1 MLIPFGTMSSSSQA
15 ADVANQISFNTRT
28 YEEDTT
34 GAVENATDD
43 TRTLTTSL
51 SAGSAGDLAILCERR
66 INGESTTVP
75 SANLNTGWTLIGTG
89 PTNAGNEFRFDFSYK
104 IMTASDIS
112 SGSVT
117 TGQSEIQ
124 QNTILFFTPSQ
135 AITSVSSYGFIYAD
149 TAGTL
154 SNQTQSVTSSG
165 ASAPVIVFGIK
176 TTHGGNHPTP
186 GHPRPAT
193 FGTVSWDADFHE
205 ATNGAGLKIN
215 NDASRVGY
223 LIQNS
228 TLSDV
233 TISYTDEGQNQ
244 QAASFHIEVT

>member
-1 MLIPFGTMSSSSQA
+1 MLVPFGTMSSGSQA
-15 ADVANQISFNTRT
+15 ADASIQISFNTRT
-28 YEEDTT
+28 YDEDTT
-34 GAVENATDD
+34 GAIDSASDE

-66 INGESTTVP
+66 INGESRTVP
-75 SANLNTGWTLIGTG
+75 SANLNTGWTSIGTG
-89 PTNAGNEFRFDFSYK
+89 PTDTYDEFRFDFSYK

-117 TGQSEIQ
+117 TGQSEVQ

-135 AITSVSSYGFIYAD
+135 VITSVSSYGFIYNSTVD
-149 TAGTL
+149 TL

-165 ASAPVIVFGIK
+165 ASAPVIVFGVK
-176 TTHGGNHPTP
+176 TTNGGLA
-186 GHPRPAT
+186 HPRPAT
-193 FGTVSWDADFHE
+193 FGTVSWDADFYE
-205 ATNGAGLKIN
+205 STSRGGNLKIK

-223 LIQNS
+223 IIQNS

-233 TISYTDEGQNQ
+233 TISYTDEGRSQE
-244 QAASFHIEVT
+244 AASFHIEVT

>member
-1 MLIPFGTMSSSSQA
+1 MLIPFGTMSSGSQA
-15 ADVANQISFNTRT
+15 ADASNQILFNTRT
-28 YEEDTT
+28 YDEDTT
-34 GAVENATDD
+34 GATVEDD

-66 INGESTTVP
+66 INGASTTVP
-75 SANLNTGWTLIGTG
+75 ASNLNTGWTLIGTG

-135 AITSVSSYGFIYAD
+135 VITSVSSYGFTYAA

-176 TTHGGNHPTP
+176 TTHAGVP
-186 GHPRPAT
+186 HPRPAT
-193 FGTVSWDADFHE
+193 FGTVSWDADFYESTDGHDL
-205 ATNGAGLKIN
+205 TIQ

-223 LIQNS
+223 IIQNS

-233 TISYTDEGQNQ
+233 TISYTDEGNNQ

>member
-1 MLIPFGTMSSSSQA
+1 MLIPFGTMSSGSQA
-15 ADVANQISFNTRT
+15 ADASIQISFNTRT
-28 YEEDTT
+28 YDEDTT
-34 GAVENATDD
+34 GAAKDAAD
-43 TRTLTTSL
+43 ATRTLTTSL

-66 INGESTTVP
+66 INGVSTTIP
-75 SANLNTGWTLIGTG
+75 ASNLNTGWTLIGTG

-104 IMTASDIS
+104 IMTSSDIS

-117 TGQSEIQ
+117 TGQSEVQ

-135 AITSVSSYGFIYAD
+135 AITSVSSYGFTYAD
-149 TAGTL
+149 TAGAL

-165 ASAPVIVFGIK
+165 ASVPVIVFGIK
-176 TTHGGNHPTP
+176 TTHGGSG

-193 FGTVSWDADFHE
+193 FGTVSWDADFYE
-205 ATNGAGLKIN
+205 STNRQDGDLEIQ

-223 LIQNS
+223 IIQNS

>member
-1 MLIPFGTMSSSSQA
+1 MTSALGIIASGHKFA
-15 ADVANQISFNTRT
+15 APSGLTLSFNART
-28 YEEDTT
+28 YDEDTT
-34 GAVENATDD
+34 GAEVDPADD

-66 INGESTTVP
+66 INGKSTTVP
-75 SANLNTGWTLIGTG
+75 ASNLNTGWTSIGTG

-117 TGQSEIQ
+117 TGQSEVQ
-124 QNTILFFTPSQ
+124 QNTILFFTPSE
-135 AITSVSSYGFIYAD
+135 AITSVSSYGFIYNS

-154 SNQTQSVTSSG
+154 ATKSQNITASG

-176 TTHGGNHPTP
+176 TTHGGVG

-193 FGTVSWDADFHE
+193 FGTVSWDADFYE
-205 ATNGAGLKIN
+205 STAGAGLQIV
-215 NDASRVGY
+215 NDANRVGY
-223 LIQNS
+223 IIQNS

-233 TISYTDEGQNQ
+233 TISYTDEGNNQ
-244 QAASFHIEVT
+244 QAASFHLSVA

>member
-1 MLIPFGTMSSSSQA
+1 MLIPFGTMSSGSQA
-15 ADVANQISFNTRT
+15 ADASNQILFNTRT
-28 YEEDTT
+28 YDEDTT
-34 GAVENATDD
+34 GATVEDD

-66 INGESTTVP
+66 INGASTTVP
-75 SANLNTGWTLIGTG
+75 ASNLNTGWTLIGTG

-135 AITSVSSYGFIYAD
+135 AITSVSSYGFTYAD

-176 TTHGGNHPTP
+176 TTHGG
-186 GHPRPAT
+186 GGGARPAT
-193 FGTVSWDADFHE
+193 FGTVSWDADFYE
-205 ATNGAGLKIN
+205 STGGGGLSIAS
-215 NDASRVGY
+215 DASRVGY
-223 LIQNS
+223 IIQNS

-233 TISYTDEGQNQ
+233 TISYTDEGNNQ

>member
-1 MLIPFGTMSSSSQA
+1 MTSALGIIASGHKFA
-15 ADVANQISFNTRT
+15 AAAGLTLSFNART
-28 YEEDTT
+28 YDEDTT
-34 GAVENATDD
+34 GAVEPTDD

-66 INGESTTVP
+66 INGQSTTVP
-75 SANLNTGWTLIGTG
+75 ASNLNTGWTLIGTG
-89 PTNAGNEFRFDFSYK
+89 PTNAANEFRFDFSYK

-117 TGQSEIQ
+117 TGQSEVQ

-135 AITSVSSYGFIYAD
+135 AITSVSSYGFTYAA

-154 SNQTQSVTSSG
+154 SNQTQSATSSG

-176 TTHGGNHPTP
+176 TTHGGAG

-193 FGTVSWDADFHE
+193 FGTVSWDADFYE
-205 ATNGAGLKIN
+205 STSGAGLEIA

-223 LIQNS
+223 IIQNS

-233 TISYTDEGQNQ
+233 TISYTDEGNNQ
-244 QAASFHIEVT
+244 QAASFHLSVA

>member
-1 MLIPFGTMSSSSQA
+1 MTSALGIIASGHTFA
-15 ADVANQISFNTRT
+15 AAAGLTLSFNART
-28 YEEDTT
+28 YDEDTT
-34 GAVENATDD
+34 GAVSPADD
-43 TRTLTTSL
+43 TSTLTTSL

-66 INGESTTVP
+66 INGKSTTVP
-75 SANLNTGWTLIGTG
+75 ASNLNTGWTSIGTG
-89 PTNAGNEFRFDFSYK
+89 PTNAANEFRFDFSYK

-117 TGQSEIQ
+117 TGQSEVQ

-135 AITSVSSYGFIYAD
+135 AITSVSSYGFTYAS

-176 TTHGGNHPTP
+176 TTHGGTG

-193 FGTVSWDADFHE
+193 FGTVSWDADFYE
-205 ATNGAGLKIN
+205 STSGSGIDIQ

-223 LIQNS
+223 IIQNS

-233 TISYTDEGQNQ
+233 TISYTDEGNNQ
-244 QAASFHIEVT
+244 QAASFHLSVA

>member
-1 MLIPFGTMSSSSQA
+1 MTSALGIIASGHKFA
-15 ADVANQISFNTRT
+15 APSGLTLSFNART
-28 YEEDTT
+28 YDEDTT
-34 GAVENATDD
+34 GAATEDD

-66 INGESTTVP
+66 INGKSRTVP
-75 SANLNTGWTLIGTG
+75 ASNLNTGWTSIGTG

-117 TGQSEIQ
+117 TGQSEVQ

-135 AITSVSSYGFIYAD
+135 AITSVSSYGFIYD
-149 TAGTL
+149 STAGTL
-154 SNQTQSVTSSG
+154 ATQTQSVTSSG

-176 TTHGGNHPTP
+176 TTHNALN
-186 GHPRPAT
+186 AT
-193 FGTVSWDADFHE
+193 FGTVSWDADFFE
-205 ATNGAGLKIN
+205 STSGIGLSIQ
-215 NDASRVGY
+215 NDANRVGY
-223 LIQNS
+223 IIQNS

-233 TISYTDEGQNQ
+233 TISYTDEGANQ
-244 QAASFHIEVT
+244 QAASFHLSVA